1 MPFDGRGAVARKGT
15 KLLRGTL
22 PIVDAVAEPLGLPFV
37 KLVTGPLRSVLD
49 RVDVRARGGAAARAS
64 SHGPVAL

>member
-22 PIVDAVAEPLGLPFV
+22 PIVDAVAEP
-37 KLVTGPLRSVLD
+37 LVTGPLRSVLD